1 MFEKSVKEIED
12 KAIEWRRHF
21 HQYPEVGMKEFKT
34 VEFIEAV
41 LDKNNIKYQK
51 MGFPGIVA
59 TVKGGKGGKVIGL
72 RADMDALPMQE
83 ETNLEYAS
91 KIDGVMHSC
100 GHDMHTAILLAT
112 AVVLKKN
119 QANVLGTVKLFFQPA
134 EEGPGGGLPMV
145 EAGVMENPK
154 VDAVFG
160 LHVFPIN
167 KPGTFSVKRGVA
179 SSNSDSATITVI
191 GKGGHGASP
200 EKAVDPVFVSMYIGL
215 GMQSIVSRNVS
226 AMDSAVV
233 SIGSINS
240 GTAANIIPE
249 KAEMKLSIR
258 SFSDETRNLLNKRIT
273 EIAEGVSSSMGAN
286 CKIDYKFGY
295 PMMVNNSSSVDYLIN
310 TLGQE
315 KVFEVDKPLSGSEDF
330 SYFLQKA
337 PGAFFGLNAGR
348 DDQQNYYNH
357 HSKFNPDDSAI
368 KYGIQAF
375 IDIIMNQESLNF
387 KTD

>member
-1 MFEKSVKEIED
+1 MFDKSVNQIEE
-12 KAIEWRRHF
+12 KAIEWRQHF

-34 VEFIEAV
+34 VEFIEFI
-41 LDKNNIKYQK
+41 LDKNDIEYQK

-59 TVKGGKGGKVIGL
+59 TINGGIAGKVIGL

-91 KIDGVMHSC
+91 KIEGVMHSC
-100 GHDMHTAILLAT
+100 GHDIHTAILLAT

-119 QANVLGTVKLFFQPA
+119 QENVLGTVKLFFQPA

-154 VDAVFG
+154 VDFVFG
-160 LHVFPIN
+160 LHVFPIS

-179 SSNSDSATITVI
+179 SSNSDSATISVI

-200 EKAVDPVFVSMYIGL
+200 EKAIDPVFVSMYIGL

-258 SFSDETRNLLNKRIT
+258 SFSEETRKLLNKRIT
-273 EIAEGVSSSMGAN
+273 EISEGVSASMGAKCN
-286 CKIDYKFGY
+286 IEYKYGY
-295 PMMVNNSSSVDYLIN
+295 PMMYNNHKAVDY
-310 TLGQE
+310 
-315 KVFEVDKPLSGSEDF
+315 
-330 SYFLQKA
+330 
-337 PGAFFGLNAGR
+337 
-348 DDQQNYYNH
+348 
-357 HSKFNPDDSAI
+357 
-368 KYGIQAF
+368 
-375 IDIIMNQESLNF
+375 
-387 KTD
+387 

>member
-1 MFEKSVKEIED
+1 MFNESVKRIKD

-21 HQYPEVGMKEFKT
+21 HQYPELGMREFKT
-34 VEFIEAV
+34 VEFIENI
-41 LDKNNIKYQK
+41 LSENNIDYQK
-51 MGFPGIVA
+51 MDFPGIVA
-59 TVKGGKGGKVIGL
+59 TIKGGKDGKVIGL

-83 ETNLEYAS
+83 ETNLPYAS
-91 KIDGVMHSC
+91 KIDGIMHSC
-100 GHDMHTAILLAT
+100 GHDIHTAVLLAT
-112 AVVLKKN
+112 AVVLKEN
-119 QANVLGTVKLFFQPA
+119 QEQVLGTVKLFFQPA

-145 EAGVMENPK
+145 EAGVMDNPK

-160 LHVFPIN
+160 LHVFPIA

-200 EKAVDPVFVSMYIGL
+200 EKAIDPVFVSMYVGI

-233 SIGSINS
+233 SIGAINS
-240 GTAANIIPE
+240 GTVANIIPE
-249 KAEMKLSIR
+249 KAEMRLSIR
-258 SFSDETRNLLNKRIT
+258 SFSEDTRKLLNKRIT
-273 EIAEGVSSSMGAN
+273 EIAEGVSSSMGAS

-295 PMMVNNSSSVDYLIN
+295 PMMFNNDKAVDYLIN
-310 TLGQE
+310 TLGKE
-315 KVFEVDKPLSGSEDF
+315 KVIEADKPLSGSEDF

-348 DDQQNYYNH
+348 DEENYYNH
-357 HSKFNPDDSAI
+357 HPKFNPDDSSI
-368 KYGIQAF
+368 EHGIQAF
-375 IDIIMNQESLNF
+375 VDIVMNQENLNL